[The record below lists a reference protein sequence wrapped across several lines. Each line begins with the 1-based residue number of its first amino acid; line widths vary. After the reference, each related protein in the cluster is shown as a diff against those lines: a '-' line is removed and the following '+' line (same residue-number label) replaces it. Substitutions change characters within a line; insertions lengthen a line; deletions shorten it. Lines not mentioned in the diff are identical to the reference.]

1 MNNGKPTIGV
11 ILGNANSPHT
21 NAMMKGVNAAAKDA
35 DVNII
40 SFVGVHSSY
49 FFRDYFDDVRNEDYD
64 YQNEAVY
71 DYMKLAEIDA
81 ILVSYGTVS
90 IFLSQ
95 DEIERLLTNYSSRP
109 AVFLESTIENEN
121 ARYII
126 SDNKQGMTL
135 VMNHLTVDMGYK
147 RICHLAGPKGN
158 DDADGRRQAYI
169 ESMEKIG
176 VEVTDKMIVYGN
188 FSESVEHEVNELL
201 DNNPNVEAIVCANDK
216 MASACYKVLKK
227 REELYK
233 KAEEENDSASM
244 YRYAKHKVGKASEHA
259 VAITGYDNEEF
270 TENMDP
276 PLTTV
281 IQNSYALG
289 YNGLMKAI
297 RLMADKN
304 NTPSTVMPPTLVV
317 RNSCGSQIGL
327 RHEFAII
334 NDYYRKHP
342 REYADMIAKGFQ
354 DGICTSG
361 TSRQFGQ
368 YIYDAFYAIMY
379 KHTLKYLSGNG
390 IEILSDE
397 IYYDIVDILN
407 GRFKDQI
414 PLASFISTF
423 CDYMAGLIKNTN
435 RYEGKDIL
443 LEAQNRVTEYV
454 YAKIINESRELVAT
468 YNHRTWFMPLI
479 SRDMANNLDSE
490 IDMYE
495 GAMNKLKAIDIGNVY
510 LFLTKDPVKREKS
523 GEWKIPEELYLV
535 AQTVDNK
542 VSSYGMD
549 GAAVVTKN
557 NLMNEYMASDR
568 TYNVSLIALC
578 SGDYQYGVLIVEAV
592 PENVLSIYYA
602 AVQISTALKYYDMA
616 KAQKKMQTQLEH
628 MINEVEEKN
637 EILRSLSEYD
647 QLTGCLNRRGFLER
661 GANLIKENIGKEA
674 VIFFA
679 DLDHLKEI
687 NDRFGHGEGD
697 FAIDYVAK
705 NIREALGEK
714 VLLSR
719 IGGDEFVAILTEVGV
734 NEVQGYLEKI
744 KETSSKFNEIST
756 KPYYVECS
764 TGYSVFTCSEDTDM
778 DVIMNLAD
786 ESLYE
791 AKKYRKNSVV
801 KTVTLW

>member
-1 MNNGKPTIGV
+1 MNNGKPTIGL

-21 NAMMKGVNAAAKDA
+21 NAMMKGVTAAAKDA
-35 DVNII
+35 GVNIV

-49 FFRDYFDDVRNEDYD
+49 FFREYFDDLKNEDYD

-71 DYMKLAEIDA
+71 DYMRLAQLDA
-81 ILVSYGTVS
+81 IVVSYGTIR
-90 IFLSQ
+90 IFMSQ
-95 DEIERLLTNYSSRP
+95 EDIDRLLTDYSRIP

-126 SDNKQGMTL
+126 SDNKRGCKL
-135 VMNHLTVDMGYK
+135 VMDHLTKNMGYK
-147 RICHLAGPKGN
+147 RICHIAGPMGN
-158 DDADGRRQAYI
+158 DDADERRRAYL
-169 ESMEKIG
+169 EGMEEIG

-188 FSESVEHEVNELL
+188 FSESVENEVNELL

-216 MASACYKVLKK
+216 TASACYKVLKK
-227 REELYK
+227 REVLYK
-233 KAEEENDSASM
+233 KAEEENNTALM
-244 YRYAKHKVGKASEHA
+244 YRYSKHKVGAASEHS

-289 YNGLMKAI
+289 YNGLMKAV
-297 RLMADKN
+297 RLMVDKD

-342 REYADMIAKGFQ
+342 REYADMIAKGFR

-368 YIYDAFYAIMY
+368 YIYDVFYALIY
-379 KHTLKYLSGNG
+379 KHTLKYLSGSG
-390 IEILSDE
+390 IEVVSDE
-397 IYYDIVDILN
+397 IYQDVVEILN
-407 GRFKDQI
+407 GRFSDQI
-414 PLASFISTF
+414 SVALFISTF

-443 LEAQNRVTEYV
+443 LEAQTKITEYA
-454 YAKIINESRELVAT
+454 YAKIITESRETVAT
-468 YNHRTWFMPLI
+468 YEHRTWFMPLI
-479 SRDMANNLDSE
+479 SRDMVNNLDSE
-490 IDMYE
+490 ADMFE
-495 GAMNKLKAIDIGNVY
+495 SALNKIKAIDIGNVY
-510 LFLTKDPVKREKS
+510 LFVTKEPVKRKHS
-523 GEWKIPEELYLV
+523 GNWKIPEELYLV
-535 AQTVDNK
+535 GHSTDDK
-542 VSSYGMD
+542 VSACSID
-549 GAAVVTKN
+549 EAPVVTKN
-557 NLMNEYMASDR
+557 KLLNEYMVLDR
-568 TYNVSLIALC
+568 TYNVSAIALC
-578 SGDYQYGVLIVEAV
+578 SGEYQYGMMVVEAL

-602 AVQISTALKYYDMA
+602 AVQISTALRYYDLA
-616 KAQKKMQTQLEH
+616 KAQKKMQAQLEH
-628 MINEVEEKN
+628 MVNEVEEKN

-661 GANLIKENIGKEA
+661 GVKLIKENEGKVA
-674 VIFFA
+674 IIFFA

-687 NDRFGHGEGD
+687 NDKFGHGEGD

-705 NIREALGEK
+705 NLKEALGDNA
-714 VLLSR
+714 LLSR
-719 IGGDEFVAILTEVGV
+719 LGGDEFVAILIDVG
-734 NEVQGYLEKI
+734 EDDVQSYLEGI
-744 KETSSKFNEIST
+744 KETSDNFNRISA

-764 TGYSVFTCSEDTDM
+764 TGYSVFKCSKNTDI
-778 DVIMNLAD
+778 DEIMNLAD

-791 AKKYRKNSVV
+791 AKKQRRNTVV
-801 KTVTLW
+801 KTITMW